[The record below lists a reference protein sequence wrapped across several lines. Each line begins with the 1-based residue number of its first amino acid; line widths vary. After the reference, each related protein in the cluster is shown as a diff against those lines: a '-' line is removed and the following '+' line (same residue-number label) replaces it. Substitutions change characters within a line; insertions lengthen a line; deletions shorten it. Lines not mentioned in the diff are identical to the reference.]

1 MKPQLHIENKD
12 IEKSLRLVII
22 DGISSEVVVC
32 LTSGAFLVATALLL
46 GASNFQIGLL
56 AAFPSLTN
64 LAQLFSILLMRRFP
78 NRKGITTISLV
89 IARSPLII
97 IGWFLFQFGI
107 SVYFLMAMM
116 FVHYLF
122 SSIGGAGW
130 NSWIKDLVPED
141 RLGQY
146 FSKRSRYMQIVNICL
161 SLLVAVM
168 VDYFTSKHSSELL
181 SLYSVYFII
190 AGSVG
195 LIGTFF
201 LSRAVEPQSYLTKG
215 NFFDLF
221 MMPLRNKNFRNMLWF
236 NGAWVFAINLAVP
249 FFMVFM
255 LQTLKIPMTYIIAL
269 TIISQVFSVLTV
281 QLWGKLSD
289 RYSNKSII
297 YLSTP
302 IYIVCIVAWIFVGI
316 YSRWYVNMALL
327 VGIHIFTGIST
338 AGINLALTNI
348 GLKLAPKTDAVV
360 YLSVKNIV
368 TSIFSSVS
376 PLLGGILAD
385 YFSNKQL
392 KIIFEWTSPK
402 FNKLLKLIY
411 LHEWNFLF
419 LIGALLALLSLRL
432 LAKVQEEGEVG
443 HSIVKRIM
451 KTRFKSD
458 LKESFIIGNIVV
470 WHSMLKAILKR
481 KKVS

>member
-1 MKPQLHIENKD
+1 MKPQLHIENKE
-12 IEKSLRLVII
+12 IERSLHLVIV
-22 DGISSEVVVC
+22 DGISSEIVVC

-78 NRKGITTISLV
+78 NRKSITTISLI
-89 IARSPLII
+89 IARTPLII
-97 IGWFLFQFGI
+97 IGWLLFQFGI
-107 SVYFLMAMM
+107 SVYFLMVMM
-116 FVHYLF
+116 FIHYLF
-122 SSIGGAGW
+122 SSVGGAGW

-141 RLGQY
+141 QLGQY

-168 VDYFTSKHSSELL
+168 VDYFTSKHPSGLL

-195 LIGTFF
+195 LTGTFF
-201 LSRAVEPQSYLTKG
+201 LSQAVEPQSYLSKG
-215 NFFDLF
+215 DFFDLF
-221 MMPLRNKNFRNMLWF
+221 MMPLKNKNFRNMLWF

-255 LQTLKIPMTYIIAL
+255 LRTLKIPMTYIIAL
-269 TIISQVFSVLTV
+269 TVISQVFSVLTI

-302 IYIVCIVAWIFVGI
+302 IYIVCIIAWIFVGI

-360 YLSVKNIV
+360 YLSVKNII
-368 TSIFSSVS
+368 TSVFSFVS

-392 KIIFEWTSPK
+392 KITFEWISPQ

-432 LAKVQEEGEVG
+432 LAKVQEQGEVG

-458 LKESFIIGNIVV
+458 LKESFIIGNIVT

-481 KKVS
+481 KKAA

>member
-1 MKPQLHIENKD
+1 MKPQLHIENKE
-12 IEKSLRLVII
+12 IERSLHLVIV
-22 DGISSEVVVC
+22 DGISSEIVVC

-78 NRKGITTISLV
+78 NRKSITTISLI
-89 IARSPLII
+89 IARTPLII
-97 IGWFLFQFGI
+97 IGWLLFQFGI
-107 SVYFLMAMM
+107 SVYFLMVMM
-116 FVHYLF
+116 FIHYLF
-122 SSIGGAGW
+122 SSVGGAGW

-141 RLGQY
+141 QLGQY

-168 VDYFTSKHSSELL
+168 VDYFTSKHPSGLL

-195 LIGTFF
+195 LTGTFF
-201 LSRAVEPQSYLTKG
+201 LSQAVEPQSYLSKG
-215 NFFDLF
+215 DFFDLF

-255 LQTLKIPMTYIIAL
+255 LRTLKIPMTYIIAL
-269 TIISQVFSVLTV
+269 TVISQVFSVLTI

-302 IYIVCIVAWIFVGI
+302 IYIVCIIAWIFVGI

-360 YLSVKNIV
+360 YLSVKNII
-368 TSIFSSVS
+368 TSVFSSVS

-392 KIIFEWTSPK
+392 KITFEWISPQ

-432 LAKVQEEGEVG
+432 LAKVQEQGEVG

-458 LKESFIIGNIVV
+458 LKESFIIGNIVT

-481 KKVS
+481 KKAA

>member
-12 IEKSLRLVII
+12 IERSLRLII
-22 DGISSEVVVC
+22 VDGISSEVVVC
-32 LTSGAFLVATALLL
+32 LTSGAFLVAMALLL

-64 LAQLFSILLMRRFP
+64 LAQLFSILLMRRYP
-78 NRKGITTISLV
+78 NRKDITTISLV
-89 IARSPLII
+89 LARTPLII
-97 IGWFLFQFGI
+97 IGWLLLQSGI
-107 SVYFLMAMM
+107 SIYFLMVMM

-122 SSIGGAGW
+122 SSIGGASW
-130 NSWIKDLVPED
+130 NSWIKDLVPEN

-146 FSKRSRYMQIVNICL
+146 FSKRSRYMQTVNICL

-168 VDYFTSKHSSELL
+168 VDYFTSQRPSELVN
-181 SLYSVYFII
+181 LYSVYFVI
-190 AGSVG
+190 AGSIG

-201 LSRAVEPQSYLTKG
+201 LSRATEPQSYLSKG
-215 NFFDLF
+215 DFFDLF
-221 MMPLRNKNFRNMLWF
+221 MMPLKNKNFRNMLWF
-236 NGAWVFAINLAVP
+236 NGAWVFAINIAVP
-249 FFMVFM
+249 FFTVFM

-269 TIISQVFSVLTV
+269 TVISQVFSVFTI

-297 YLSTP
+297 YLSAP
-302 IYIVCIVAWIFVGI
+302 IYIVCILAWVFVGI

-327 VGIHIFTGIST
+327 VGIHMFTGVAT
-338 AGINLALTNI
+338 AGVNLALTNI

-360 YLSVKNIV
+360 YLSVKNII
-368 TSIFSSVS
+368 TSIFSSIS
-376 PLLGGILAD
+376 PLFGGILAD

-392 KIIFEWTSPK
+392 KITFEWISPE
-402 FNKLLKLIY
+402 FNKILKLVY

-419 LIGALLALLSLRL
+419 LIGAFLALLSLRL
-432 LAKVQEEGEVG
+432 LAKVQEQGEVG
-443 HSIVKRIM
+443 HSVVKRIM

-481 KKVS
+481 KKAV